1 MFRATRVLAANPY
14 AVLGVGPKATVA
26 ELKAAYRQK
35 AIAWN
40 PERRGMPSHER
51 AEAEVRFKEIKGAFY
66 DLQKKGIDLAA
77 ASPKNPLPRE
87 EEVTKKFSE
96 EIKRATVF
104 QRRLYS
110 SMRTPPTSS
119 TSANTVRIGRTV
131 YFLKQPD
138 FETADDEQITLG
150 YLEQADDEK
159 K

>member
-1 MFRATRVLAANPY
+1 MFRATRSLANPF

-35 AIAWN
+35 AVAWN
-40 PERRGMPSHER
+40 PERVPAHER

-87 EEVTKKFSE
+87 EEVTKKFNE